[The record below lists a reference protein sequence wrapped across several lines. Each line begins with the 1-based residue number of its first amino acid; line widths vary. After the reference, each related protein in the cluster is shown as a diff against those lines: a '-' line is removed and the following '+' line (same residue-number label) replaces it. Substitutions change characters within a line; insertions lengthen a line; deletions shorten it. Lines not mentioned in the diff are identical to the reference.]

1 MIRSRSC
8 MITLG
13 LLIAAPATAGVTFL
27 DFEDSGIANE
37 AVGSYYEGLGIRFD
51 GALFNNIEYGDFDF
65 EDTHVRD
72 LRGMWG
78 SDVDSE
84 AVATGWG
91 LSSVTIGFESTGTGF
106 ESLSFSIAR
115 MMDQDITI
123 VARDE
128 GSGDVFTHTIYGVET
143 DTISRRTVEQIA
155 VDLDSL
161 FFGLN
166 GDSTGLWTEIAV
178 HNHGGRF
185 GIDDMSY
192 LASTAVVPGAAP
204 ALALLAGVAGLRRRR
219 R

>member
-8 MITLG
+8 IITLG
-13 LLIAAPATAGVTFL
+13 LLLAAPATAGVTSL

-37 AVGSYYEGLGIRFD
+37 AVGDYYEGLGIRFD
-51 GALFNNIEYGDFDF
+51 GVLFNNIEYGDFDF

-78 SDVDSE
+78 SDIDSE
-84 AVATGWG
+84 AVATGFG
-91 LSSVTIGFESTGTGF
+91 VSSVTIGFESTGAGF

-123 VARDE
+123 VARDA
-128 GSGDVFTHTIYGVET
+128 GSGEVFSHTIFGVET
-143 DTISRRTVEQIA
+143 DSVSSRTVEQIA
-155 VDLDSL
+155 VELDNL
-161 FFGLN
+161 FLGFN
-166 GDSTGLWTEIAV
+166 GDSTGLWTQIAV

-185 GIDDMSY
+185 GIDDMSF
-192 LASTAVVPGAAP
+192 LASTPVVPGAAP
-204 ALALLAGVAGLRRRR
+204 ALALVAGVAGLRRRR